1 MTEPGRIVQR
11 PQNAALQLPSQ
22 LHPLLAQVYRARG
35 IGGLDELDTGLDKL
49 LPPDGLTGIAQAAA
63 LLLRAINEGWPIC
76 IVGDYDCDGA
86 TSTALALD
94 FLPRFGAAK
103 VDFVVPN
110 RFDYGYGLT
119 PPIVEM
125 VQALRSQLII
135 TVDNGISSVAGIA
148 AARAAGIHTLVT
160 DHHLAGE
167 QLPAADVI
175 VNPNQPGDG
184 FPSKHLAGVGVL
196 FYVLLALRKLMRDE
210 GSFSAGQE
218 PNLAAGLDLVALGTV
233 ADVVPLDHNN
243 RILVEQGLRRL
254 RAGRARP
261 GIAALLEAAGRP
273 PQYLAASDLG
283 FALGPRLNAA
293 GRLDDMSIG
302 IRCLAARSMDE
313 ARPLAAQLQQLNS
326 ERRELEGQM
335 RDHALAMV
343 EGHRGHGVTVFD
355 ESWHE
360 GVVGLVASR
369 VKDQLHRPSFAFAP
383 AQEAGL
389 LKGSGRSVSGFHIRD
404 ALVAIDARYPGLIAK
419 FGGHAMAAG
428 LSLRASRLDEFR
440 QAFEQIAQA
449 QLSADQLQRQYLVDG
464 APGHEQLV
472 LEAALA
478 LEQGG
483 PWGQGFAEPQF
494 EGEFTVAGLRIV
506 GERHAKYRLRTDDGR
521 LLDAIHFGGADVS
534 AGSGRITTVYR
545 LVVNR
550 FRDRQTAELQLQE
563 VWPQSPLHAQQ

>member
-1 MTEPGRIVQR
+1 MTEPARIVHR
-11 PQNAALQLPSQ
+11 SQNAALQLPSQ

-35 IGGLDELDTGLDKL
+35 LGAVDELDTGLDKL
-49 LPPDGLTGIAQAAA
+49 LPPDSLKGIEQAAA
-63 LLLRAINEGWPIC
+63 LLLRAISEGWAIC

-94 FLPRFGAAK
+94 FLPRLGAAK

-125 VQALRSQLII
+125 VQALGSQLII
-135 TVDNGISSVAGIA
+135 TVDNGISSVAGVA
-148 AARAAGIHTLVT
+148 AAKAAGLHTLVT

-175 VNPNQPGDG
+175 VNPNQPGDD
-184 FPSKHLAGVGVL
+184 FPSKNLAGVGVL
-196 FYVLLALRKLMRDE
+196 FYVLLALRRALRDA
-210 GSFSAGQE
+210 GLFAAGQE
-218 PNLAAGLDLVALGTV
+218 PNLAEGLDLVALGTV

-243 RILVEQGLRRL
+243 RVLVEQGLRRL

-261 GIAALLEAAGRP
+261 GIAAMLEAAGKAPR
-273 PQYLAASDLG
+273 YLAASDLG
-283 FALGPRLNAA
+283 FSIGPRLNAA

-343 EGHRGHGVTVFD
+343 EGNRAHGVTVFD

-369 VKDQLHRPSFAFAP
+369 VKDHLHRPSFAFAP
-383 AQEAGL
+383 AQEAGV
-389 LKGSGRSVSGFHIRD
+389 LKGSGRSISGFHIRD
-404 ALVAIDARYPGLIAK
+404 ALVAIDARHPGLISK

-428 LSLRASRLDEFR
+428 LSLQASRLDDFS

-449 QLSADQLQRQYLVDG
+449 QLSSDQLQRQYLVDG
-464 APGHEQLV
+464 TPGHEL
-472 LEAALA
+472 LALDAALA
-478 LEQGG
+478 LEAGG

-494 EGEFTVAGLRIV
+494 EGEFSVAGLRIV
-506 GERHAKYRLRTDDGR
+506 GERHAKYRLHSDDGR
-521 LLDAIHFGGADVS
+521 LLDAIHFGGADASVS
-534 AGSGRITTVYR
+534 SGRIRAVYR

-550 FRDRQTAELQLQE
+550 FRERENAELQLLE
-563 VWPQSPLHAQQ
+563 VWPQQPVSN